1 MFLDLYYT
9 TYIIINKN
17 IFSKSEE
24 TKDIKYNHSQKS
36 IVVGRL
42 IEQDIIQK

>member
-9 TYIIINKN
+9 TYIIINKK
-17 IFSKSEE
+17 IFSKSEK

-42 IEQDIIQK
+42 IEQDVMKK

>member
-9 TYIIINKN
+9 AYIIINKKN
-17 IFSKSEE
+17 FSKSEK
-24 TKDIKYNHSQKS
+24 TKDIKYNHSHKS

-42 IEQDIIQK
+42 TEQDVMKK